1 MPRPPRIC
9 DPERFAHITV
19 HAVGSEQLFTRESE
33 AVGFLRILGQVIVR
47 NGLKL
52 SAYCLMSTHVHLLL
66 RDPES
71 RLPDAMRDLTGRY
84 ARWFNHGRGRRGPLF
99 DGRYHLTLVED
110 DGHLLGCARY
120 IALNPV
126 TRVCVAA
133 RSIGAGRVIALWP
146 A

>member
-9 DPERFAHITV
+9 DPERLAHITV

-33 AVGFLRILGQVIVR
+33 AIGFLRILGQVILR

-71 RLPDAMRDLTGRY
+71 RLPDAMRDLTGRN
-84 ARWFNHGRGRRGPLF
+84 ARWLTTVG
-99 DGRYHLTLVED
+99 DGV
-110 DGHLLGCARY
+110 
-120 IALNPV
+120 
-126 TRVCVAA
+126 A
-133 RSIGAGRVIALWP
+133 RSSMAVIT
-146 A
+146 